1 MNWGAIAI
9 VVVYLLVTMLLPL
22 YTAKKNTVTNADYT
36 VGGRQF
42 GTLFLFFTLLSTAVG
57 AASVVGYT
65 GWYYQRGL
73 SQLWFVVGIALS
85 YLIYI
90 LFLAPKISEFGF
102 QHGGETVGDWFAH
115 RYGKSSQLLCSI
127 IIMIGYLAITAFQ
140 YMAMA
145 SIFVKLTNLSYTTSL
160 IITAVIVILHT
171 AYGGLWAVASNNVLQ
186 GSITLFGLIIL
197 SFCLVSNAGGLGP
210 VFAAAPAEHFQPFG
224 YFTPGV
230 AISSAMVFLLGII
243 SWPDMWQQ
251 CYAAKNQKTLRKSMI
266 LFLVALFVLCGGIM
280 MIIGF
285 SALSLYPG
293 YESPETILPF
303 MVMDQFNTV
312 VGALFLSV
320 LLAVIMGGADTLLLV
335 SSMILHKDIY
345 NRIRPQAGEKE
356 NLRASK
362 ISSLG
367 CGILVLLLAIVAP
380 SMFDLWVMSADLMG
394 ATLAVPILLGF
405 AWKKPSALAGI
416 SSIIG
421 GLVGWG
427 LAYTGIVPLDG
438 IVLGAGVSL
447 VAYIVA
453 TYLKPNV
460 PKAEIVL
467 EEKVKQEA

>member
-9 VVVYLLVTMLLPL
+9 VVVYLLVTLLLPL
-22 YTAKKNTVTNADYT
+22 YTAKKNTVTNTDYT

-42 GTLFLFFTLLSTAVG
+42 GTLFVFFTLLSTAVG

-73 SQLWFVVGIALS
+73 SQLWFVIGVALS

-90 LFLAPKISEFGF
+90 LYLAPKISEFGF
-102 QHGGETVGDWFAH
+102 RHGGETVGDWFCY
-115 RYGKSSQLLCSI
+115 RYGKGSQFLCSM

-145 SIFVKLTNLSYTTSL
+145 SIFVKLTNLSYATSL
-160 IITAVIVILHT
+160 LITAVIVILHT

-186 GSITLFGLIIL
+186 GSITLVGLVIL
-197 SFCLVSNAGGLGP
+197 AFCLVNNAGGLSA
-210 VFAAAPAEHFQPFG
+210 VFASAPAEHFQLFG

-230 AISSAMVFLLGII
+230 AISSALVFLLGII

-251 CYAAKNQKTLRKSMI
+251 CYAAKDQKTLRKSMI
-266 LFLVALFVLCGGIM
+266 LFLIALFVLCGGIM

-293 YESPETILPF
+293 YETPESILPF
-303 MVMDQFNTV
+303 MVMDQFNTI

-345 NRIRPQAGEKE
+345 NRIRPQASEKE

-362 ISSLG
+362 ISSLV
-367 CGILVLLLAIVAP
+367 CGVIVMFLAIVAP

-405 AWKKPSALAGI
+405 AWKRPSALSGLA
-416 SSIIG
+416 SIIA

-427 LAYTGIVPLDG
+427 LAYTGIIPADG
-438 IVLGAGVSL
+438 ITLGAGFSL
-447 VAYIVA
+447 AAYILA
-453 TYLKPNV
+453 AYLKPSG
-460 PKAEIVL
+460 K
-467 EEKVKQEA
+467 EENTMIDQVQRET